1 MNPDV
6 HRAAQILRAGGLVA
20 FPTETVYGLGADAS
34 SAAAVA
40 RLYAAKDRPADHPV
54 IIHFH
59 SPEEAFAWGREIP
72 DQARKL
78 AARFWPGP
86 LTLILKRS
94 ARAQDFVTGGQDSV
108 GLRVPS
114 HPVARQLLHEF
125 GDGVSAAPRV
135 SGVRS
140 PEDHRGPSSA
150 RRRAPSP
157 VMMSAIRASGGGM
170 HRKFWFLVSL
180 AAALACPLPA
190 PAQKYPD
197 KPIRLV
203 VAFPTGSPYILA
215 LLLSEKLR
223 DLLGQPVVP
232 DFRGGAGGNL
242 AAEIVAK
249 APADGYTL
257 LLTSATIVISPSLF
271 PKLGYDTF
279 RDFTPV
285 TLLATVPNVLVV
297 HPSVPARSLGELVK
311 LAKAHPGKLNYGSGG
326 VGSGSQLGS
335 ELFRTL
341 NGISMVHVPYKGAAL
356 ALSAMLGGEVDL
368 VTSTVPAAIPLV
380 ANGRVRALA
389 VMAPARVAALPNVPT
404 TAEAGMPELVVITWY
419 GLFAPAGVKPD
430 IIERL
435 NSEFVSAM
443 NAPDTRGKLAKVELD
458 VATSTPA
465 ETARFVRAEFER
477 WARVIREAG
486 IKPAQ

>member
-1 MNPDV
+1 MNGKIWLLPC
-6 HRAAQILRAGGLVA
+6 L
-20 FPTETVYGLGADAS
+20 
-34 SAAAVA
+34 AV
-40 RLYAAKDRPADHPV
+40 
-54 IIHFH
+54 
-59 SPEEAFAWGREIP
+59 
-72 DQARKL
+72 
-78 AARFWPGP
+78 
-86 LTLILKRS
+86 
-94 ARAQDFVTGGQDSV
+94 
-108 GLRVPS
+108 
-114 HPVARQLLHEF
+114 
-125 GDGVSAAPRV
+125 
-135 SGVRS
+135 
-140 PEDHRGPSSA
+140 
-150 RRRAPSP
+150 
-157 VMMSAIRASGGGM
+157 
-170 HRKFWFLVSL
+170 
-180 AAALACPLPA
+180 ALACPLPA

-223 DLLGQPVVP
+223 EPLGQPVVP

-279 RDFTPV
+279 RDFAPV
-285 TLLATVPNVLVV
+285 TLLATV
-297 HPSVPARSLGELVK
+297 
-311 LAKAHPGKLNYGSGG
+311 
-326 VGSGSQLGS
+326 
-335 ELFRTL
+335 
-341 NGISMVHVPYKGAAL
+341 
-356 ALSAMLGGEVDL
+356 
-368 VTSTVPAAIPLV
+368 
-380 ANGRVRALA
+380 
-389 VMAPARVAALPNVPT
+389 PNVPT

-443 NAPDTRGKLAKVELD
+443 NAPDTRGKLAKMELD